1 VKKVQSVAFW
11 VILVYLWVMMIL
23 FGAIVMET
31 FMVYPNVFHD
41 PPRSLE
47 LGLEF
52 MSVRAP
58 SDFFPPLGFLS
69 STSGHAATF
78 SYSTVGVTD
87 TWQTRAPRLHRRR
100 APLGRP

>member
-1 VKKVQSVAFW
+1 VFL
-11 VILVYLWVMMIL
+11 VIPAYLWVMMIL
-23 FGAIVMET
+23 FGAILMET

-58 SDFFPPLGFLS
+58 SDYGYLADKGSSSAQEES
-69 STSGHAATF
+69 STR
-78 SYSTVGVTD
+78 STIM
-87 TWQTRAPRLHRRR
+87 PSRRYLSLR
-100 APLGRP
+100 IAQQRSKLAF

>member
-1 VKKVQSVAFW
+1 LRQRLAFL
-11 VILVYLWVMMIL
+11 VILAYLWVMMIL
-23 FGAIVMET
+23 LGAIVMET

-69 STSGHAATF
+69 W
-78 SYSTVGVTD
+78 VTG
-87 TWQTRAPRLHRRR
+87 AGARR
-100 APLGRP
+100 AIGSSSACS